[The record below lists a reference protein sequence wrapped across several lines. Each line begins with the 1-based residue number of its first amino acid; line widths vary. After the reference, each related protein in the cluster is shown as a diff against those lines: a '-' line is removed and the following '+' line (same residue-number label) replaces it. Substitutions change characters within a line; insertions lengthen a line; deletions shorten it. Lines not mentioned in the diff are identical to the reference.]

1 MMVVVYFPWYF
12 NVIKKL
18 DQVNYIGYKAQYQIK
33 NCFCFLSSLIV
44 KGIGISM
51 I

>member
-18 DQVNYIGYKAQYQIK
+18 DQVNYIGYKVQYQIK
-33 NCFCFLSSLIV
+33 NCFFNSLIV